1 MAKRKRKQNI
11 EKMIKEG
18 YGSGIGSEYKPW
30 IKIQD
35 VPSLGRVTR
44 VKGIKTNR
52 QHELLS
58 DMERNYFYILEYS
71 DNVKD
76 IREQFPLLPQED
88 TISIADELGLRHPK
102 DPETG
107 EDIVMTTDFLI
118 TVSTEDGIK
127 EVART
132 IKSKDDLLDKRI
144 LEKFEI
150 ERVFWKKRNIDWAIV
165 TEEEIDKIIAHNISF
180 IQGYRDI
187 KNVDG
192 FTNLDSLE
200 IQDLVYEF
208 IRRIVD
214 DKRSVRAVSL
224 EFDNDMSLESGCGL
238 SIFKYLII
246 NKIIKIDISKKI
258 DVNKNDY
265 YILKNS
271 PERFMRDN
279 LRSYLNEHMQARFQ
293 VEIELPV
300 SKNKLD
306 LYTEVDGRF
315 YFIEIK
321 WLGKSINS
329 KGTDI
334 SCSYTDSRA
343 RNGIIQT
350 LEYIRELKVN
360 TDNNV
365 KCGMLVVF
373 DARKKKKKID
383 YKDYS
388 FLSDKLNEYITYLR
402 VFDKIHLSNLHP
414 C

>member
-76 IREQFPLLPQED
+76 IREQFPLLPKED
-88 TISIADELGLRHPK
+88 TISIADELGIKHPK

-118 TVSTEDGIK
+118 TISTEDGIK

-150 ERVFWKKRNIDWAIV
+150 ERVFWKKRNVDWAIV
-165 TEEEIDKIIAHNISF
+165 TEEEIDKTIAHNISF
-180 IQGYRDI
+180 IQGYREI

-192 FTNLDSLE
+192 FTDLDSLE

-224 EFDNDMSLESGCGL
+224 EFDNDMNLESGCGL
-238 SIFKYLII
+238 SIFKYLVI
-246 NKIIKIDISKKI
+246 NKIIEIDISKKI
-258 DVNKNDY
+258 DVNKNIP
-265 YILKNS
+265 ILS
-271 PERFMRDN
+271 ISRD
-279 LRSYLNEHMQARFQ
+279 
-293 VEIELPV
+293 
-300 SKNKLD
+300 
-306 LYTEVDGRF
+306 
-315 YFIEIK
+315 EIK
-321 WLGKSINS
+321 
-329 KGTDI
+329 
-334 SCSYTDSRA
+334 
-343 RNGIIQT
+343 
-350 LEYIRELKVN
+350 KVE
-360 TDNNV
+360 V
-365 KCGMLVVF
+365 
-373 DARKKKKKID
+373 I
-383 YKDYS
+383 
-388 FLSDKLNEYITYLR
+388 
-402 VFDKIHLSNLHP
+402 
-414 C
+414 

>member
-1 MAKRKRKQNI
+1 MSSLFLVIRGENMAKRKRKQNI

-88 TISIADELGLRHPK
+88 TISIADELGIKHPK
-102 DPETG
+102 NPETG

-118 TVSTEDGIK
+118 TISTEDGIK

-165 TEEEIDKIIAHNISF
+165 TEEEINKTIAHNISF

-192 FTNLDSLE
+192 FTDLDSLE
-200 IQDLVYEF
+200 IQDLIYEF

-214 DKRSVRAVSL
+214 DKRSIRAISL

-238 SIFKYLII
+238 SIFKYLVI
-246 NKIIKIDISKKI
+246 NKIIEIDISKNI
-258 DVNKNDY
+258 DVNKNIP
-265 YILKNS
+265 ILS
-271 PERFMRDN
+271 VSRD
-279 LRSYLNEHMQARFQ
+279 
-293 VEIELPV
+293 
-300 SKNKLD
+300 
-306 LYTEVDGRF
+306 
-315 YFIEIK
+315 EIK
-321 WLGKSINS
+321 
-329 KGTDI
+329 
-334 SCSYTDSRA
+334 
-343 RNGIIQT
+343 
-350 LEYIRELKVN
+350 KVE
-360 TDNNV
+360 
-365 KCGMLVVF
+365 
-373 DARKKKKKID
+373 AI
-383 YKDYS
+383 
-388 FLSDKLNEYITYLR
+388 
-402 VFDKIHLSNLHP
+402 
-414 C
+414 